1 MDAYMVILLAVYA
14 RPPVHGFGV
23 HKTGIYMTREAA
35 ERAINNAIIVQPS
48 VSRSFY
54 QIFKIT
60 MEASLDNRVIA
71 VT

>member
-35 ERAINNAIIVQPS
+35 ERAINNAIINNINNIKFIMFY
-48 VSRSFY
+48 RIINMISF
-54 QIFKIT
+54 
-60 MEASLDNRVIA
+60 
-71 VT
+71 